1 MYRLLIILMFHK
13 DKSAW
18 SGYKC
23 PSAHNWFLA
32 NAVSHSKMQYAHCSA
47 WCLWCLPALLPG

>member
-1 MYRLLIILMFHK
+1 MFHK

-18 SGYKC
+18 SRHKC